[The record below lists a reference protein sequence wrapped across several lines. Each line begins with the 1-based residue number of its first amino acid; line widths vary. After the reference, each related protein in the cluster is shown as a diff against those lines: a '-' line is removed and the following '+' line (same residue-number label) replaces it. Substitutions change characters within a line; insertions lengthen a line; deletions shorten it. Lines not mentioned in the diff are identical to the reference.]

1 MREQGYIKELRADG
15 KIALSLQPVGAEAA
29 VELSQQILARLLE
42 AGGSLLSDKSS
53 PEDIHRLFGVS
64 KGTFKKAI
72 GGLYKKGLI
81 LIHPERIELPR

>member
-1 MREQGYIKELRADG
+1 ANGMGRTL
-15 KIALSLQPVGAEAA
+15 LF
-29 VELSQQILARLLE
+29 QQNP
-42 AGGSLLSDKSS
+42 